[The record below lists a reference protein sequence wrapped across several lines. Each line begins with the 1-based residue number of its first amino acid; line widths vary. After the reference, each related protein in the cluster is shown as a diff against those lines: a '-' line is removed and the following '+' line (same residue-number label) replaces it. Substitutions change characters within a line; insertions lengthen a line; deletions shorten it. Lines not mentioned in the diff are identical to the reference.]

1 LPATGQAKEEVVQKR
16 KWANVWGFF
25 AATYAVSWLIWLPA
39 VLLRSDP
46 PNLALIAL
54 GAFVPSTMGILFI
67 YLTRDRAGRRD
78 FWQRVFDVRRIGW
91 RWGAVIVVVFPL
103 AYTVSGVIFT
113 LLGGDLPPLGEILA
127 QLANPGLVAEL
138 VLANLVI
145 SGFSEELGWRG
156 FALDQLQGKR
166 SALAASLVLG
176 LLHAL
181 WHTPL
186 FLIPGISQGEMG
198 LFSVD
203 GLLFMLMVPL
213 GAVVMTWVYNNTQRS
228 ILSAVLLHFFQNFS
242 LNLVAGLHGA
252 LPTGYW
258 ALFAGTLGLLVLTI
272 VAGWGGATLTGRRTP
287 AVEHEA
293 SPA

>member
-1 LPATGQAKEEVVQKR
+1 MERENKP

-25 AATYAVSWLIWLPA
+25 AATYAVSWLIWLPSILA
-39 VLLRSDP
+39 QSEH

-67 YLTRDRAGRRD
+67 YLTQDRAGRKD
-78 FWQRVFDVRRIGW
+78 FWRRVIDVRRIGW

-103 AYTVSGVIFT
+103 AYTLSGLGFT
-113 LLGGDLPPLGEILA
+113 FLGGDLPPLREILA

-138 VLANLVI
+138 VVANLVI

-156 FALDQLQGKR
+156 FALDQLQGKWN
-166 SALAASLVLG
+166 ALTASLVLG
-176 LLHAL
+176 MMHAL

-203 GLLFMLMVPL
+203 YFLFLLMVPL
-213 GAVVMTWVYNNTQRS
+213 GAVVMTWVYNNTRRS
-228 ILSAVLLHFFQNFS
+228 ILSGVLLHFFQNLS
-242 LNLVAGLHGA
+242 LNLVSGLHGA
-252 LPTGYW
+252 LETGYW
-258 ALFAGTLGLLVLTI
+258 ALFAVTLGLLAAAV
-272 VAGWGGATLTGRRTP
+272 VAGWGARTLTGRRQLAAGRGP
-287 AVEHEA
+287 SVA
-293 SPA
+293 